1 MTYTEHI
8 RMKWYSPRVRMKR
21 TRLDLTQIAGSQIV
35 HWSLQSWQENPVYT
49 TQVLTI
55 TLPHCRTVA
64 GRSSSNHT
72 TQCWLSLKLNACL
85 ICTGW
90 RISTSF
96 DTQPCGIWIWMGP
109 VQKSSTYVE
118 LSKVDCIDKSCT
130 THLLT
135 QEQATW
141 SCTNSHNV
149 EYWNSAFV
157 PWTVDTSIKEL
168 FLRKVQGDTRR
179 SDEHLLRPP
188 QFSAQ

>member
-1 MTYTEHI
+1 MTYTEYI
-8 RMKWYSPRVRMKR
+8 RMKWYSPCVRMKR
-21 TRLDLTQIAGSQIV
+21 TRLDLTQIAASQIV

-72 TQCWLSLKLNACL
+72 TQCWLSLKLTACL

-90 RISTSF
+90 MISTSF

-109 VQKSSTYVE
+109 VQKSSMYVE
-118 LSKVDCIDKSCT
+118 LLKVDCIDKSCA

-141 SCTNSHNV
+141 SNMKLSQC
-149 EYWNSAFV
+149 WRFCFCA
-157 PWTVDTSIKEL
+157 SIKEL

-179 SDEHLLRPP
+179 SDEHLLRPA